1 MPYLTQPRPRRRCA
15 AHAAFSASAAAALA
29 TLLAL
34 GACSSGPVA
43 RPGAN
48 AAAAVTTTDTPAQWQ
63 APLPHN
69 GQLTVL
75 GEWWSQ
81 FNDPV
86 LMQLLAAAQAVSPSI
101 ASAASRIEQS
111 RATRVAAGA
120 ALLPA
125 LDANAS
131 ALRGRQNLITGLG
144 NSASVGLQMS
154 WELDLFGA
162 RRSAREAAQAR
173 LDGAQAGW
181 HDARVSVAAEVAT
194 TYTALRACEA
204 QLLQTRADSAS
215 RAETARLTDLSMKAG
230 FEAPATAALARASAA
245 QANSLLTQRRAQ
257 CDVLIKGLV
266 SITGVAEPALRSQLA
281 AGQAR
286 LPVPAQI
293 AIASVPAQVL
303 AQRPDLSSAERE
315 WVAAGAEVSQVQA
328 ARYPRI
334 GLAGSIGAARF
345 ESGGGNQSGAV
356 WTIGPV
362 TVSLP
367 LFDGGTRRAN
377 VVAAQARFDAA
388 GALYRAR
395 LRTAVR
401 EVEEALVALQ
411 STADRSTDA
420 QVASEGF
427 AAAFR
432 GTEARFKGGLASLF
446 ELEDARR
453 STLLAQTALIDLQ
466 RERASA
472 WIALYRALGGGWS
485 GADSE
490 VGGGWSAADQEV
502 GGGWSG
508 ADSELGGGWS
518 AVDPQVSG
526 GGSGADQQV
535 RPYIST
541 PSHAS

>member
-48 AAAAVTTTDTPAQWQ
+48 AAADTPADTPAQWQ
-63 APLPHN
+63 ATLPHN

-131 ALRGRQNLITGLG
+131 ALRGRQNLISGLG

-266 SITGVAEPALRSQLA
+266 ALTGVAEPALRSQLA

-377 VVAAQARFDAA
+377 VVAAQARFDEA

-401 EVEEALVALQ
+401 EVEEALVELQ

-420 QVASEGF
+420 QVASAGF

-453 STLLAQTALIDLQ
+453 SALLAQTALIDLQ